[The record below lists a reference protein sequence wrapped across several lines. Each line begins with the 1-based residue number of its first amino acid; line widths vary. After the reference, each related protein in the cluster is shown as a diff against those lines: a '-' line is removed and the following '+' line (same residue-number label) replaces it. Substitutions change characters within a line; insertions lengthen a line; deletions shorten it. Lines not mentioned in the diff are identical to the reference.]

1 MKILAGIGKT
11 DRERMAAIIRG
22 TKGTVSVEDAARILN
37 VASTDAAKMLSRWSK
52 KGWMSR
58 VRRGLYVSV
67 PLESRTADVPLED
80 PWLVAERL
88 FSPCYIGGWS
98 AAEYFDLTEQIFN
111 TVMVM
116 TVQKPRNRRPDIK
129 GTAFMLRTISEKAMF
144 GLKYVWRGQV
154 KISVSD
160 PIRTI
165 LDMLVDPVFG
175 GGIRPVK
182 DILGNYLRSENK
194 NLEQL
199 IDYSEKLGNGAVFKR
214 LGFLLEKIAPDETKA
229 IEECY
234 KRLTTGNAK
243 LDPKL
248 NNIKLITRWR
258 LWVPEKWKRMEPVD
272 RQV

>member
-1 MKILAGIGKT
+1 MKMLTGIGKT

-22 TKGTVSVEDAARILN
+22 TKGTISVEDAARILD
-37 VASTDAAKMLSRWSK
+37 VSSTDAAKMLSRWTQ

-80 PWLVAERL
+80 PWLIADRL

-111 TVMVM
+111 TTMVM

-129 GTAFMLRTISEKAMF
+129 GTAFMLRTISEKAIF
-144 GLKYVWRGQV
+144 GLQPVWRGQV

-160 PIRTI
+160 PTRTI
-165 LDMLVDPVFG
+165 IDMLVAPVVG

-182 DILGNYLRSENK
+182 DMLENYLRSENK

-199 IDYSEKLGNGAVFKR
+199 IEYGEKLGNGAVFKL
-214 LGFLLEKIAPDETKA
+214 LGFLLEKIAPDENKA

-234 KRLTTGNAK
+234 KRLTSGNAK
-243 LDPKL
+243 LDSKL
-248 NNIKLITRWR
+248 TNIKLITRWR
-258 LWVPEKWKRMEPVD
+258 LWVPEKWKRMGTVD
-272 RQV
+272 